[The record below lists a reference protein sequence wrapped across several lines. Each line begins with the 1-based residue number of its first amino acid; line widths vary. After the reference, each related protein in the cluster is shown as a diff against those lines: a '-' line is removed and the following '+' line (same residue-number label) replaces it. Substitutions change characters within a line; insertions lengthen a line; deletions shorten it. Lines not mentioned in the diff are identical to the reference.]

1 MTESAF
7 IQPTLLPLCRHH
19 VPTPLQKFNLSS
31 PHPPHACGATGYP
44 TSSSF
49 AYDVVIVGAGL
60 GGLSAAALLSASY
73 RQAVC
78 VLEAHTSPGGA
89 AHAFTRRTPRG
100 TFTFHS
106 GPHLFSG
113 LSSGGSAPISFNPL
127 QHIFKA
133 TDTPLPVVPYTT
145 WGVLLPNDVYVPTKV
160 TPSAP
165 LFSALIRKV
174 SGPLAAQEVANLLAA
189 MRPLCKA
196 ATAIPPAAIRPNDP
210 LGTLRITSSFLG
222 PQLLPL
228 LSQFLKLT
236 GPFQP
241 ILYKH
246 VKDTFARN
254 FLNLLCFLLAG
265 VTAERI
271 PTAEVAFM
279 FAEWMGDT
287 AGDGSGYVLE
297 HPVGGAAAIADAMV
311 DTVQRSGLSHV
322 RMRARVERILFE
334 TEKSS
339 SKRRAIG
346 VQLTNGEAI
355 YARRGVIANVSAW
368 DLPKLLDDTEMGSSL
383 PEPPE
388 MCPSFMHL
396 HVAVE
401 LTEEVRKRLPHEL
414 EVNYASVEDW
424 RKGVDDPDNV
434 VLITIPS
441 VAEPEKFPKDFAIV
455 HAYTPATEPFERWR
469 GLEPGSEEYEKLKD
483 ERSAVLW
490 RAVNRIFGQD
500 VREIAHMRMVGTPIT
515 HSRFLNRAN
524 GTYGP
529 AIDARLGGLGLPFP
543 RRGETASGLYTV
555 GDCTFPGIGVPAVAA
570 SGWLVANS
578 FATVGEHAKLL
589 RKIGL

>member
-7 IQPTLLPLCRHH
+7 IQHAALPLPCRHFSTSLQKSSPSSPLPPR
-19 VPTPLQKFNLSS
+19 VYGATSYPTP
-31 PHPPHACGATGYP
+31 
-44 TSSSF
+44 SSST
-49 AYDVVIVGAGL
+49 YDVVVIGAGL

-73 RQAVC
+73 KQTVC

-89 AHAFTRRTPRG
+89 AHAFVRRTPRG

-113 LSSGGSAPISFNPL
+113 LSSGGSVPVSFNPL

-160 TPSAP
+160 TPSTP
-165 LFSALIRKV
+165 LFSALIEEM
-174 SGPLAAQEVANLLAA
+174 SGPVAVRQVANLLAS
-189 MRPLCKA
+189 MKPLCKA
-196 ATAIPPAAIRPNDP
+196 ATALPPAAIRSNDP
-210 LGTLRITSSFLG
+210 LGTLRIASRYLR
-222 PQLLPL
+222 PHLLPL
-228 LSQFLKLT
+228 LPHFSKLT

-241 ILYKH
+241 ILHKH

-279 FAEWMGDT
+279 FAEWMGET

-311 DTVQRSGLSHV
+311 DTVQRSGTSDV
-322 RMRARVERILFE
+322 RLRTRVERIMFE
-334 TEKSS
+334 TDKSNS
-339 SKRRAIG
+339 GKRAVG
-346 VQLTNGEAI
+346 VQLTNGEAV

-368 DLPKLLDDTEMGSSL
+368 DLPKLLGDTEMARSL

-396 HVAVE
+396 HLAVE
-401 LTEEVRKRLPHEL
+401 LTEEVRKKLPYEL

-424 RKGVDDPDNV
+424 GKGVDDPDNV

-441 VAEPEKFPKDFAIV
+441 VAEPDKFPEDFAVV
-455 HAYTPATEPFERWR
+455 HAYTPATEPFERWK
-469 GLEPGSEEYEKLKD
+469 GLEPGCEEYEKLKD

-500 VREIAHMRMVGTPIT
+500 VREIAHIRMVGTPIT

-543 RRGETASGLYTV
+543 SRGETARGLYTV

-578 FATVGEHAKLL
+578 FASVEEHAKLL
-589 RKIGL
+589 CTIGL